1 MNIME
6 LIMLREAHDNLK
18 LQLFGMMEDLVKY
31 YYGVQ
36 GSQPHTYDELA
47 DPMYAGMKELVS
59 STGICIFEMVHG
71 VEHINIDYLNS
82 KLSEIKEAR
91 LCIMEAYINK
101 VPMDVYVFNS
111 PNGIGMYT
119 VKR

>member
-6 LIMLREAHDNLK
+6 LVMLKEAHDNLK
-18 LQLFGMMEDLVKY
+18 LQSFGMMGDLVKY

-36 GSQPHTYDELA
+36 GSQPHTYDELT
-47 DPMYAGMKELVS
+47 DPMYADMKELVS

-71 VEHINIDYLNS
+71 VEHININYLNS

-91 LCIMEAYINK
+91 LCIKEAYIKK

-119 VKR
+119 VQR